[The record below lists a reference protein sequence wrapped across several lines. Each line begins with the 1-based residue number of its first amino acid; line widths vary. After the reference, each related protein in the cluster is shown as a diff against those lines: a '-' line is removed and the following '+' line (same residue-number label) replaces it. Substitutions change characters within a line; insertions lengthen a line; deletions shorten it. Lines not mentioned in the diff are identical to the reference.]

1 MVNWRKGV
9 IDKMEKKIINL
20 MAEILEVDETDLTL
34 NTILDDKESWDSM
47 AKLSLIV
54 VVSDEFNKKLTSSE
68 IKDFHTIGDI
78 VKFVK
83 H

>member
-1 MVNWRKGV
+1 
-9 IDKMEKKIINL
+9 MEKKIINL
-20 MAEILEVDETDLTL
+20 MAEILEVEENDLTL
-34 NTILDDKESWDSM
+34 NTILDDNESWDSM

-68 IKDFHTIGDI
+68 IKYFHTIGDI
-78 VKFVK
+78 VKFVE